1 MASNPLTYITA
12 ALEAAELIVVGTGTS
27 DSEGLQVQVLVDS
40 SIKGTPPH
48 SDLTVGSA
56 GMAGEVSG
64 RQQVF
69 ALIADGSSLDLAPS
83 PASPLLT
90 PLRVARFLDG
100 GDLRDPPTDSDRLAE
115 IASKSDIVVHAL
127 ITGTDLGTKG
137 RVDEVIWQS
146 DPDAMHPGEIV
157 EVPRSAHWDLVLGP
171 ANAHWIINRTGEAGR
186 WTLVAPPA
194 SLGLS
199 DLKTL
204 GWG

>member
-1 MASNPLTYITA
+1 M
-12 ALEAAELIVVGTGTS
+12 
-27 DSEGLQVQVLVDS
+27 
-40 SIKGTPPH
+40 
-48 SDLTVGSA
+48 
-56 GMAGEVSG
+56 
-64 RQQVF
+64 
-69 ALIADGSSLDLAPS
+69 
-83 PASPLLT
+83 
-90 PLRVARFLDG
+90 
-100 GDLRDPPTDSDRLAE
+100 
-115 IASKSDIVVHAL
+115 HAL

-204 GWG
+204 GWGFRQTLPATQPIGAAYPSSEATHSRTAWSEVSLNTGD